1 MGPVFDDTGMR
12 ASKMEELAGTRV
24 FRLSRNFFFLIQ
36 VHACPPQC
44 TNTHVGS
51 VKGFLPIFLRTTKP
65 IALICKFLSSA
76 DMAAVRI
83 I

>member
-24 FRLSRNFFFLIQ
+24 FRLSQKKIFNTGT
-36 VHACPPQC
+36 CPPHC

-65 IALICKFLSSA
+65 IALICNFLSSA